1 MPTTH
6 TTTAP
11 ATMPDNKAARETWI
25 DWLPNRAATLSVDGL
40 IAQAQERG
48 IDCDLRSLR
57 SWQTQKVLP
66 FPVRHRVGNGLYAAY
81 PAAAVDFIALLR
93 EMQGQGLKLKEI
105 GARLR
110 ARAKGVSDRK
120 LYREFVDKLKEASAL
135 QAQLTGAPVKAIQV
149 TFTDD
154 AGLDSSYTITPM
166 VQWRVSSGVT
176 AVNDNESLSLT

>member
-1 MPTTH
+1 MPTTPN
-6 TTTAP
+6 TTESPP
-11 ATMPDNKAARETWI
+11 ATNRESWA
-25 DWLPNRAATLSVDGL
+25 DWLPNRAATLSAEELV
-40 IAQAQERG
+40 AQAQARG

-66 FPVRHRVGNGLYAAY
+66 HPVRRRVGNGLYAAY
-81 PAAAVDFIALLR
+81 PLAAVDFIALLR

-120 LYREFVDKLKEASAL
+120 LYREFVEKLKEAAAL
-135 QAQLTGAPVKAIQV
+135 QAQLTGAPVKKIHA

-154 AGLDSSYTITPM
+154 AELDSSYTITPM
-166 VQWRVSSGVT
+166 VPWKVSSR
-176 AVNDNESLSLT
+176 AAHSMNDIESL